1 MRLIKSS
8 NALLKAP
15 FPTVSDIESSMEA
28 LVDAFAR
35 DLETDKVL
43 TRDNGLLAFA
53 AVDDRFPF
61 HRFTSRALLR
71 IPCGTTLPCRT
82 TRS

>member
-43 TRDNGLLAFA
+43 TRDNGLSAFA

-61 HRFTSRALLR
+61 HGFTSRPLLR
-71 IPCGTTLPCRT
+71 IPCRT